1 MMCKPSLLVHCEPT
15 QTTLSRGST
24 EAGSGARTEDAD
36 QENTHLSVH
45 LSGYAKDHHLDG
57 HVKLP

>member
-1 MMCKPSLLVHCEPT
+1 MCKLSLLGHCLAGR
-15 QTTLSRGST
+15 TTLSRGST
-24 EAGSGARTEDAD
+24 ESGSRARTEDAD